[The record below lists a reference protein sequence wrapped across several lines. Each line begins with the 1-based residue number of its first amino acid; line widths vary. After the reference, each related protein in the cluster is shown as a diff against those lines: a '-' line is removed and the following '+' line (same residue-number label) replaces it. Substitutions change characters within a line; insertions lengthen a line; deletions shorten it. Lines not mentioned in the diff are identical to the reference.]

1 MDPTEV
7 DLIKRVL
14 AEHRVDPERA
24 LAGLLHT
31 LVGHHFSS
39 RLRRPAP
46 SSRELSLVSLL
57 DPNAAEPLPRPTLLE
72 EVIAVLQIEH
82 RGNAQASDEQP
93 RGDLAGVQAALLH
106 LLADSLAVGER
117 QAGLEGDE
125 AESPGDALPPRR
137 AGDDDEHRPP
147 MRLVRD

>member
-1 MDPTEV
+1 MDDPEV

-31 LVGHHFSS
+31 LLGHHFGS
-39 RLRRPAP
+39 RLGRPAP
-46 SSRELSLVSLL
+46 TTRELSLVSLL
-57 DPNAAEPLPRPTLLE
+57 DPNAAEPLPRPTVLE

-82 RGNAQASDEQP
+82 RGNAQALDEQP
-93 RGDLAGVQAALLH
+93 RADLASVQAALLH

-117 QAGLEGDE
+117 QPGDE
-125 AESPGDALPPRR
+125 AESTGDVPPPKR
-137 AGDDDEHRPP
+137 AGDDEHRPP